1 MNLFSKLSAAVSLTR
16 IINVL
21 ITFVSVLVA
30 VLICSSSSAILA
42 GTILLAAVTASIVT
56 ACGNIIND
64 VFDYETD
71 LVNKPNRP
79 LPSGNISKSS
89 AVVFYFVLLIISL
102 IVSCLI
108 SWIIFTIV
116 LLSQLLLLLYSLSL
130 KKIPLLGNVVI
141 SFLTG
146 FVFIYGGIIAG
157 NINVALIPALFAFLI
172 NLSREGIKTIEDIP
186 GDKKTGFKSF
196 PQIFGIKFSQN
207 LIAAFLIL
215 LLLFTFVP
223 FLTGFYS
230 IEYFILVMVI
240 VNPLLVYVIKTLLEN
255 NQSVNLNKL
264 SFILKL
270 NMIFGLIAIYF
281 GR

>member
-79 LPSGNISKSS
+79 LPSGNMSKSS
-89 AVVFYFVLLIISL
+89 AVVIYFVLLIISL

-108 SWIIFTIV
+108 SLIIFTIV

-157 NINVALIPALFAFLI
+157 NINAALIPALFAFLI

-240 VNPLLVYVIKTLLEN
+240 VNPLLVYVIKALLEN